1 MRHIGAS
8 TNRNG
13 MLNRLATE
21 RYLEPFQTSKIGF
34 YGYEPLTIFAIRS
47 VLDTWHGSE
56 YAS

>member
-47 VLDTWHGSE
+47 VLDT
-56 YAS
+56 